1 MSDPYQTLG
10 VTRSATAA
18 EIKSAYRKLAKKYHP
33 DLNQGGSKGVEQK
46 FKEITAAYDLVSDP
60 AKRAK
65 YDRGEIDEQGQE
77 RSFHPRSGTRY
88 GPRSSN
94 SNNGGDSPF
103 GFSGGM
109 GMDDILSEFFRGA
122 TRQGGESD
130 PAEKGAD
137 VAYTMTVSFV
147 EACLGGTKR
156 LTLDSQKTIDVT
168 IPAGTEDG
176 HKLRLRG
183 LGHAGAGGQGA
194 AIIEIKVAPH
204 PFFRREG
211 NALHLDVPISLPE
224 ALLGEKVTIPTLD
237 GSVALRVHKGANTG
251 SVMRLKGKGIP
262 NPKGEAGDMFATL
275 KVMLPDGEDADLAA
289 LIEKWAKKKT
299 YNPRKKLG
307 WT

>member
-1 MSDPYQTLG
+1 MSDPYQILG

-33 DLNQGGSKGVEQK
+33 DLNQGGNKGIEQK
-46 FKEITAAYDLVSDP
+46 FKDITAAYDLISDP
-60 AKRAK
+60 AKRAR

-77 RSFHPRSGTRY
+77 RGFAPRGGTRY
-88 GPRSSN
+88 GARSS
-94 SNNGGDSPF
+94 SGNGGGSPF
-103 GFSGGM
+103 GFSGAM
-109 GMDDILSEFFRGA
+109 GMDDILSEFFRS
-122 TRQGGESD
+122 TRQGGGAQASE
-130 PAEKGAD
+130 EKGAD
-137 VAYTMTVSFV
+137 VAYTITVPFV

-156 LTLDSQKTIDVT
+156 LTLDNKKTIDVT

-183 LGHAGAGGQGA
+183 LGHAGVGGAGA

-211 NALHLDVPISLPE
+211 KALHLDVPISLPE

-237 GSVALRVHKGANTG
+237 GSVAVRVHKGANTG

-275 KVMLPDGEDADLAA
+275 KVMLPEDADADLAMM
-289 LIEKWAKKKT
+289 IEKWAKKKA

-307 WT
+307 WA